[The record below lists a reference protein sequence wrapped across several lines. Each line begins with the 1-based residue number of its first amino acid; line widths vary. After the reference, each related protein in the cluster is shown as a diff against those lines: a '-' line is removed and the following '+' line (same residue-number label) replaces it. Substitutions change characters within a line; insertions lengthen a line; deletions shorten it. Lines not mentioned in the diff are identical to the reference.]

1 MTGTGLTPEHAQGC
15 LVCGAELAYSTE
27 ALPARCAVCGAEE
40 SSAARCRDGHY
51 VCDACHSGSA
61 KDVIERFCVRST
73 LTDPVEIALGLMRHP
88 ALKMHGAEHH
98 FLVPA
103 ALLAA
108 WYNARGE
115 PKWKEERIREA
126 RRRSDPVAGGFC
138 GIQGACGAGIGTGIF
153 VALVTEA
160 TPLKGEERGLA
171 NQMTAAALAL
181 ISRTGGARCCKRE
194 SLLALLEAARFTRE
208 HLGVDLKGHGPRC
221 EFTDLNA
228 ECIEGDC
235 PFYPRQAAATRP

>member
-1 MTGTGLTPEHAQGC
+1 VSPALPLRRTGC
-15 LVCGAELAYSTE
+15 LLCGADIVYLHASERMICALCGDARESTT
-27 ALPARCAVCGAEE
+27 RCAA
-40 SSAARCRDGHY
+40 GHHA
-51 VCDACHSGSA
+51 CDACHSGSA

-115 PKWKEERIREA
+115 PKRKEERIAEA
-126 RRRSDPVAGGFC
+126 RLRSEALAGGFC

-153 VALVTEA
+153 VALATEA
-160 TPLKGEERGLA
+160 TPLKGTERGLA
-171 NQMTAAALAL
+171 NRMTAAALEL
-181 ISRTGGARCCKRE
+181 ISRTGGARCCKRD

-208 HLGVDLKGHGPRC
+208 HLGVELEAHGPRC

-235 PFYPRQAAATRP
+235 PFYPREAAATRP